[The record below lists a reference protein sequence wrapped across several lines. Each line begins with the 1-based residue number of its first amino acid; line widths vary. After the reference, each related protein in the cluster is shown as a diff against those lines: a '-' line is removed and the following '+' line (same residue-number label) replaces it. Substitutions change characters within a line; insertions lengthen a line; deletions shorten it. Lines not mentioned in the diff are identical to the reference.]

1 MSKTLK
7 YTKLL
12 ILCLG
17 MVMLTSCEQDDDT
30 IFDRLIGYGWAG
42 DLGFSDRYGEPVQS
56 GLLFDSNGF
65 GTDEQCY
72 FDDLN
77 HVAFSLP
84 FRWMISDG
92 VLSLDYGNDYPLLEI
107 YDVFVSGDEL
117 DGILYV
123 NGVRDGPVTLYR
135 Y

>member
-1 MSKTLK
+1 
-7 YTKLL
+7 
-12 ILCLG
+12 
-17 MVMLTSCEQDDDT
+17 
-30 IFDRLIGYGWAG
+30 
-42 DLGFSDRYGEPVQS
+42 
-56 GLLFDSNGF
+56 
-65 GTDEQCY
+65 
-72 FDDLN
+72 
-77 HVAFSLP
+77 
-84 FRWMISDG
+84 MISDG